1 MFHELSQINFVEQKI
16 PPEIEVALA
25 QLFESHKNSM
35 VTAAISASERAEHWD
50 KKRLIPMHV
59 GCSMLILEN
68 GFDLSEPK
76 IVTGANIKKSAR
88 MLAYPDRVCAEMA
101 AKNNALT
108 QRKYFSDEDKKLEEK
123 GVEIQEGDLK
133 K

>member
-76 IVTGANIKKSAR
+76 
-88 MLAYPDRVCAEMA
+88 L
-101 AKNNALT
+101 
-108 QRKYFSDEDKKLEEK
+108 
-123 GVEIQEGDLK
+123 
-133 K
+133 